1 MTFVTWFRN
10 LRHRLQLRFVDY
22 FCRRRLGDVDGLL
35 DDLKFGFLSSSR
47 RVDAQDNFA
56 RLRFVVVVVF
66 VVLDMVFDVDVVMV
80 ALFYELNVMND
91 LEQIKKTFFLVVNP
105 AAKRA
110 TILPLASFFWGV
122 GGGGSMVSVC
132 LRVAPLSHSL
142 TIDQPEKLVRDEL
155 TPAYFQQR

>member
-22 FCRRRLGDVDGLL
+22 FCRRRLGDVNGLL

-56 RLRFVVVVVF
+56 RLRFVVVF

-80 ALFYELNVMND
+80 ALFNELNVMND
-91 LEQIKKTFFLVVNP
+91 LEQIKKNFFL
-105 AAKRA
+105 R
-110 TILPLASFFWGV
+110 
-122 GGGGSMVSVC
+122 
-132 LRVAPLSHSL
+132 R
-142 TIDQPEKLVRDEL
+142 
-155 TPAYFQQR
+155 